1 MNVYYFY
8 EIYSL
13 NNDYVY
19 IGSTKNVVKRLQQ
32 HKSNCNNP
40 QSRKYNLKIY
50 ETIRANG
57 GFDNFIF
64 NVMETI
70 ETNNIEHVKQRET
83 QLMIH
88 CKANLNTR
96 RAFTTDDEKRRQKF
110 FYRIENRNKINER
123 QNEKFNCECGGTYT
137 RYLKSRH
144 LKTNKHKQHE
154 EKQVIYNI
162 TNNYNI
168 TNLTIQN

>member
-8 EIYSL
+8 EIHSL

-19 IGSTKNVVKRLQQ
+19 VGSTTNVVKRLQQ

-40 QSRKYNLKIY
+40 QSRKYNFKIY
-50 ETIRANG
+50 QTIRANG

-88 CKANLNTR
+88 RKANLNTR
-96 RAFTTDDEKRRQKF
+96 RAFTTNEEKKRQRF
-110 FYRIENRNKINER
+110 FYKIENRNKIYMH
-123 QNEKFNCECGGTYT
+123 QKEKFNCACGGSYT
-137 RYLKSRH
+137 RCHKSRH
-144 LKTNKHKQHE
+144 LRTNKHKNFDEQ
-154 EKQVIYNI
+154 QTVNNI